1 MLPPSDY
8 GIVSMHW
15 ACLYLP
21 HLALDAVLRNHPDP
35 ERPLVLVTGP
45 TQKRVLAAVNPAA
58 QAAGLRP
65 GMGLASAQAIVAD
78 FGCVEYD
85 PAQAE
90 HWRQFLAAWAYR
102 FSSQVCTAFDQAIVL
117 EVEGSLRLFGPWPRL
132 RSRLRDELQQL
143 GFRHHL
149 VAAPNP
155 FAARVL
161 ANAHA
166 DFAVG
171 DGHLHSALG
180 QLPLEHAGLD
190 PAVVE
195 SLSRMGLRRLQQ
207 VLDLPRPSLAKR
219 FSSALLHHLD
229 ELLGTRETP
238 LTFYR
243 PPDRFDLRM
252 EFDHEIESSQAL
264 LFPLRRLTGDLA
276 AYLAGRD
283 GGVQHFDILLEHE
296 SVPATPVRVGL
307 LSPQRESAALFE
319 FSKGRLEAARVPA
332 PVRGMRLVANEL
344 PPFVPASRD
353 LFDLRPAQAIGWD
366 ALLERLRAR
375 LGDESVCRLTPFPDH
390 RPEQAWRSRVRE
402 SDPHYPTTDAAA
414 IPARPAWLLQQ
425 PVLLR
430 DTRVEYLNGPERI
443 ESGWWDG
450 DGIRRDYYRV
460 RTSQGQQAW
469 VWCPAGM
476 QPGADGFG
484 FMLHGWFA

>member
-1 MLPPSDY
+1 
-8 GIVSMHW
+8 MHW

-21 HLALDAVLRNHPDP
+21 HLALDAVLRNHSDP
-35 ERPLVLVTGP
+35 GRPLVLVTGP
-45 TQKRVLAAVNPAA
+45 AQKRVLAAVNPAA
-58 QAAGLRP
+58 QAAGLRI
-65 GMGLASAQAIVAD
+65 GMGLASAQAIAAD

-132 RSRLRDELQQL
+132 RSRLRDELRQL

-166 DFAVG
+166 DLAVG
-171 DGHLHSALG
+171 NGHLRTALG

-190 PAVVE
+190 PTVVE
-195 SLSRMGLRRLQQ
+195 SLSRMGLRHLQH
-207 VLDLPRPSLAKR
+207 VLDLPRASLAKR
-219 FSSALLHHLD
+219 FSPGFLHHLD
-229 ELLGTRETP
+229 ELLGARETP

-296 SVPATPVRVGL
+296 SVPATPVRIGL

-366 ALLERLRAR
+366 ALQERLRAR
-375 LGDESVCRLTPFPDH
+375 LGDNCVHGLSVHADH
-390 RPEQAWRSRVRE
+390 RPEFAWRPESPARADVANGVRE
-402 SDPHYPTTDAAA
+402 SSAPPYLTES
-414 IPARPAWLLQQ
+414 RPAWLLGK
-425 PVLLR
+425 PIVLR
-430 DTRVEYLNGPERI
+430 DTRVDVLAGPERI
-443 ESGWWDG
+443 ESGWWDAAG
-450 DGIRRDYYRV
+450 QRRDYYRV
-460 RTSQGQQAW
+460 RTSLHQHAW
-469 VWCPAGM
+469 VWCPAGE